1 MAGLDG
7 FGLLWSRNGMI
18 GNMMKV
24 VCGSLM
30 GTLVLDGSV
39 SMKGSMMM
47 MVAMVVASALCG

>member
-1 MAGLDG
+1 
-7 FGLLWSRNGMI
+7 MI
-18 GNMMKV
+18 GNMMDV